1 MGAAAQW
8 IANFTIT
15 LTFPPLSAASV
26 ALPYLLYAIFAFVSF
41 VFVSRAVQE
50 TKGREL
56 EEMQ

>member
-15 LTFPPLSAASV
+15 LTFPPLSAASG
-26 ALPYLLYAIFAFVSF
+26 ALPYLLYAIFAFLSF

-56 EEMQ
+56 EDMQ